1 MHRRLLLLTTAAL
14 AGCRPPTPP
23 PKPVPAPAA
32 VNYAHELPPG
42 TLALRKLSPAEYPDF
57 ALAVP
62 AGNRGAVLAS
72 IDHSLTYLARAGSRS
87 AFPYADITHD
97 RAVATLVE
105 LKQLLTTATDGPAF
119 DAAVR
124 DRFDVYGSL
133 GGLGPDGQPTGQVL
147 FTAYCTPIYP
157 ASRTRGGPFQFPI
170 YKRPADSGR
179 YSRRQI
185 ESGGV
190 LAGHELAWLASRV
203 DAYVVTVQGSA
214 RLRLPDGS
222 LWDVGNDGTNG
233 RPYTS
238 PGRQMVAD
246 GLIPAD
252 QLSLPTLRAYFA
264 AHPESADKYLS
275 LNERLP
281 FFRPA
286 PGAPCGKLNVPV
298 TPLATIATD
307 KAVFPAA
314 LPAFLDV
321 GLAAP
326 DGTVRPFHGFMLD
339 QDTGGAIRAAGRC
352 DIYMGVGPD
361 AERLS
366 GQELQ
371 TGRLY
376 YLAVRVGP

>member
-1 MHRRLLLLTTAAL
+1 MKTRSVILAALTL
-14 AGCRPPTPP
+14 AGCRPPTPL
-23 PKPVPAPAA
+23 PKAIAVAPTVKTA

-57 ALAVP
+57 APAADAV
-62 AGNRGAVLAS
+62 NRPAVLTA
-72 IDHSLTYLARAGSRS
+72 IDQSLAYLARPGSRA

-97 RAVATLVE
+97 RAVATLVKLE
-105 LKQLLTTATDGPAF
+105 ALLSTATDGPAF

-124 DRFDVYGSL
+124 GGFDVYQSI
-133 GGLGPDGQPTGQVL
+133 GGVGPAGEPTGQVL
-147 FTAYCTPIYP
+147 FTAYFTPIYP
-157 ASRTRGGPFQFPI
+157 ASRTRGGPYQFPI
-170 YKRPADSGR
+170 YKRPADPAR
-179 YSRRQI
+179 YTRRQI
-185 ESGGV
+185 ETGGA
-190 LAGHELAWLASRV
+190 LAGGELAWLTSRV
-203 DAYVVTVQGSA
+203 DAYVATVQGSA

-233 RPYTS
+233 RPYVS

-246 GLIPAD
+246 GVIPAD
-252 QLSLPTLRAYFA
+252 RLSLATLRAYLA
-264 AHPESADKYLS
+264 AHPAAADHYLS
-275 LNERLP
+275 LNDRTAFFKPDPGGP
-281 FFRPA
+281 F
-286 PGAPCGKLNVPV
+286 GKLGVRV
-298 TPLATIATD
+298 TPFASIATD

-321 GLAAP
+321 GLAGP
-326 DGTVRPFHGFMLD
+326 GGVRPFRGFMLD

-371 TGRLY
+371 TGRLF
-376 YLAVRVGP
+376 YLAVR